1 MKSLKFLKNKN
12 ELNNC
17 TEAVYSCSN
26 RKAKEIKVSNRENRR
41 EFENTIKR
49 NNLMKRFIWEIEREE
64 PLEFDT
70 MQTMLVYQPV
80 TTKL

>member
-1 MKSLKFLKNKN
+1 
-12 ELNNC
+12 
-17 TEAVYSCSN
+17 
-26 RKAKEIKVSNRENRR
+26 
-41 EFENTIKR
+41 
-49 NNLMKRFIWEIEREE
+49 MKRFIWEIEREE